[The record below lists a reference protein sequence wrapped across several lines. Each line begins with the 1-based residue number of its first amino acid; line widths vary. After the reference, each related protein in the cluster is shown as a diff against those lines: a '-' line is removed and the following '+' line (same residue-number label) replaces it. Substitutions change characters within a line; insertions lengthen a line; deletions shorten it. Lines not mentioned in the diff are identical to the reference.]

1 MKISIAPRPTVP
13 SLLVPALAPVLGP
26 GSSVAGPGPPPAV
39 ATSRSRSRPRATLA
53 LLSAVEVSAELP
65 RDRFQ
70 VHEVTKSRARAL
82 AHLILTAAGFTEVGD
97 GRKLSVHWPT
107 TEPTIVEIV
116 DRPLRIFLSAE
127 LDINIANQMIAK
139 IVAHVHLLDL
149 TVLVLALDEYILEE
163 VIVVLL
169 HLFVR
174 HIRNQ
179 MGAICTF
186 CRVLRVHIKILQ

>member
-82 AHLILTAAGFTEVGD
+82 ATGDVTLNYYSVCLSPSPCLIDV
-97 GRKLSVHWPT
+97 
-107 TEPTIVEIV
+107 
-116 DRPLRIFLSAE
+116 
-127 LDINIANQMIAK
+127 
-139 IVAHVHLLDL
+139 
-149 TVLVLALDEYILEE
+149 
-163 VIVVLL
+163 
-169 HLFVR
+169 
-174 HIRNQ
+174 
-179 MGAICTF
+179 
-186 CRVLRVHIKILQ
+186 

>member
-1 MKISIAPRPTVP
+1 MSNIYIVF
-13 SLLVPALAPVLGP
+13 ALG
-26 GSSVAGPGPPPAV
+26 
-39 ATSRSRSRPRATLA
+39 
-53 LLSAVEVSAELP
+53 LSYLP
-65 RDRFQ
+65 
-70 VHEVTKSRARAL
+70 
-82 AHLILTAAGFTEVGD
+82 HLILTAAGFTEVGD

-174 HIRNQ
+174 HIRNH
-179 MGAICTF
+179 
-186 CRVLRVHIKILQ
+186 CRRTERYVNVSNVPIDS